1 MHNTPTDFIASYI
14 NQFALINITPH
25 YVYKDISL
33 LSNTSKYQLVDNV
46 LFQKVDN
53 ETVILEPENGNYFT
67 LDPVGTFMIESLQ
80 EGKNVEQVIESIKS
94 TYDVSVNEV
103 EADLKELLTNMISQ
117 KLIIE
122 RV

>member
-1 MHNTPTDFIASYI
+1 M
-14 NQFALINITPH
+14 
-25 YVYKDISL
+25 

-80 EGKNVEQVIESIKS
+80 EGKNVAQVIESIKS

-122 RV
+122 RG

>member
-1 MHNTPTDFIASYI
+1 M
-14 NQFALINITPH
+14 
-25 YVYKDISL
+25 

-67 LDPVGTFMIESLQ
+67 LDPVGTFMIENLQ
-80 EGKNVEQVIESIKS
+80 QGKNVEQIIESVKS
-94 TYDVSVNEV
+94 TYDVSANEV
-103 EADLKELLTNMISQ
+103 EADLEELLTNMLNQ

-122 RV
+122 SSQ

>member
-1 MHNTPTDFIASYI
+1 M
-14 NQFALINITPH
+14 
-25 YVYKDISL
+25 

-67 LDPVGTFMIESLQ
+67 LDPVGTFMIENLQ
-80 EGKNVEQVIESIKS
+80 QGKNLEQIIESVKS
-94 TYDVSVNEV
+94 TYDVSANEV
-103 EADLKELLTNMISQ
+103 EADLNELLTNMLNQ

-122 RV
+122 SSQ